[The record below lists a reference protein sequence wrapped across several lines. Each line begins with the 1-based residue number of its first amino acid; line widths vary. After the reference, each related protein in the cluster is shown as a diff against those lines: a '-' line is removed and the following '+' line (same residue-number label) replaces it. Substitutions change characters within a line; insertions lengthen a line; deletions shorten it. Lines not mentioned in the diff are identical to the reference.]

1 MAVSIPAGTRIVLDQ
16 NIDVASLTIAGEL
29 VCAAQDLTVRAG
41 FVMVHTGGK
50 FVCGTA
56 AEPLTNQLRITLT
69 GGATETNEMG
79 SCCLKRCRTG
89 CRATG
94 W

>member
-1 MAVSIPAGTRIVLDQ
+1 MLDQ

-56 AEPLTNQLRITLT
+56 GAVYKPTPLYANGRGDGNERNGELLLEAAPNWPT
-69 GGATETNEMG
+69 GT
-79 SCCLKRCRTG
+79 KRRSG
-89 CRATG
+89 D
-94 W
+94 

>member
-1 MAVSIPAGTRIVLDQ
+1 MLDQ

-29 VCAAQDLTVRAG
+29 VCAAQDLTVRAS

-56 AEPLTNQLRITLT
+56 AEPFTNQLPITLT
-69 GGATETNEMG
+69 GGATETNEIG
-79 SCCLKRCRTG
+79 SCCSKRRRTSG
-89 CRATG
+89 RATG